1 MFYRHLKHNVLAF
14 CVCWNEFP
22 QTWWFQATA
31 TEAFT
36 VLQARNLKSV
46 SLIQNQ
52 DVGRTALPP
61 ETVGDSS
68 FPWLLQLLVAAGIP
82 WLVATSVRCHLL
94 WSHRLLYLSSLPLP
108 SLNKLHALA
117 LRAHPRIPGKC
128 PHHTMLN
135 SITSTKTVFTYK
147 ATITGSRD

>member
-22 QTWWFQATA
+22 QIWWFQTTA
-31 TEAFT
+31 IQTFT
-36 VLQARNLKSV
+36 VLQARNLRSV

-52 DVGRTALPP
+52 DVSRTALPP

-68 FPWLLQLLVAAGIP
+68 VPWLLQLLVATGIP
-82 WLVATSVRCHLL
+82 WLVATSVWCLLL
-94 WSHRLLYLSSLPLP
+94 WSHRLLCLSSLPLP

-117 LRAHPRIPGKC
+117 LMAHPHIPGKC
-128 PHHTMLN
+128 PHHSILN

-147 ATITGSRD
+147 ATVTGFRD